1 MSSEV
6 RQKDS
11 AHKTFARQAGSR
23 HRFESQRNLT
33 LLRCSPFLFDCAS
46 ENETDVQ
53 RSVSEIT
60 KLNEQKANL
69 RSQNTQ
75 LTQDISQ
82 GKREHK
88 TLLDTVARNVRK
100 NHTQQ

>member
-1 MSSEV
+1 M
-6 RQKDS
+6 
-11 AHKTFARQAGSR
+11 
-23 HRFESQRNLT
+23 N
-33 LLRCSPFLFDCAS
+33 
-46 ENETDVQ
+46 

-75 LTQDISQ
+75 LTQDMSQ

-88 TLLDTVARNVRK
+88 TLLDTVNRNVGQTDNTGAHQRILACVAPISLESPL
-100 NHTQQ
+100 NSILSLCI

>member
-1 MSSEV
+1 
-6 RQKDS
+6 
-11 AHKTFARQAGSR
+11 
-23 HRFESQRNLT
+23 
-33 LLRCSPFLFDCAS
+33 LLFICAS

-100 NHTQQ
+100 KRNTAAKDSRSVRDRCHVAISS